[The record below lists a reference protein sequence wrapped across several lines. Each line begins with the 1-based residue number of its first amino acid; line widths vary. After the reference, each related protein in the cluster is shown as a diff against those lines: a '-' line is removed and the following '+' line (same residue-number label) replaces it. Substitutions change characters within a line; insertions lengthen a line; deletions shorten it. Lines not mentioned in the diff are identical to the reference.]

1 MSAIQFVI
9 VVIWAFCA
17 LGMLI
22 SSGVGGAIQA
32 AGLSKTESVPFIL
45 VFLFLGVVAAL
56 TGLPIFLW
64 IF

>member
-1 MSAIQFVI
+1 MTVIQFML
-9 VVIWAFCA
+9 VVVWAFCV

-22 SSGVGGAIQA
+22 ASGAGAGIQA

-45 VFLFLGVVAAL
+45 VFLVLGVIAAL

>member
-1 MSAIQFVI
+1 MSAIQFII
-9 VVIWAFCA
+9 VVIWAFCV

-22 SSGVGGAIQA
+22 TSGVGGAIQA
-32 AGLSKTESVPFIL
+32 AGLSKAEPAPFLL
-45 VFLFLGVVAAL
+45 VFLLVGVVAAL